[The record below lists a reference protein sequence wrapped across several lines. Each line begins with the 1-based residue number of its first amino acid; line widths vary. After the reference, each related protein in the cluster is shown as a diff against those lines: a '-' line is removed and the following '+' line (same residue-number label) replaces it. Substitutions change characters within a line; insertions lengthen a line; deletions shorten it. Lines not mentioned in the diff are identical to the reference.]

1 MVPLTSVVAWLAG
14 RVDLGHG
21 CIAVYERIPGR
32 RTRVVCLVGWRVP
45 WSGGNE
51 GLVVNLG
58 DVMEL
63 ACALICLN
71 SLHQSKA

>member
-1 MVPLTSVVAWLAG
+1 MSG
-14 RVDLGHG
+14 RV
-21 CIAVYERIPGR
+21 ARPVER
-32 RTRVVCLVGWRVP
+32 
-45 WSGGNE
+45 GNE

-63 ACALICLN
+63 ACALICRN